1 MPNSTHQDQYSTRPN
16 PLGQSFWL
24 VIGMGFVTLLVIGKL
39 GPAVD
44 GATPRFD
51 AQDLIEMADPPALIE
66 APRVARPDD
75 TATETAR
82 QETSDLDA
90 VDRDAV
96 DRDAAE
102 NGTAVA
108 GPSASLGNN
117 SAQGD
122 PQLIAGDDAAVAETG
137 SGGPTIEGDQLSD
150 PQSRGDA
157 ALESI
162 SYPWQQL
169 LPGWTIEFLPEKSG
183 LYGLTLVPEKR
194 IEVYVRDSQPEA
206 LLAHVIA
213 HELGHAIDV
222 TLNDGPDRRAWEE
235 ARGTGSSPWWP
246 GNGTTDF
253 STGAGD
259 FAESFAAW
267 QVGSGSFRSTLA
279 DPPTDAQIE
288 LLARLAA
295 G

>member
-1 MPNSTHQDQYSTRPN
+1 
-16 PLGQSFWL
+16 
-24 VIGMGFVTLLVIGKL
+24 MGFVALMVIGKL
-39 GPAVD
+39 GPAVE
-44 GATPRFD
+44 GATPQFD
-51 AQDLIEMADPPALIE
+51 AADLIELADPPALIE
-66 APRVARPDD
+66 APRIATPED
-75 TATETAR
+75 TIVEPVN
-82 QETSDLDA
+82 Q
-90 VDRDAV
+90 
-96 DRDAAE
+96 AAIE
-102 NGTAVA
+102 DGSTLA
-108 GPSASLGNN
+108 GPSASLGSSESDSTDNDPALTSTGGSESDDTGN
-117 SAQGD
+117 ESSGTTETSASSN
-122 PQLIAGDDAAVAETG
+122 AGDTEAAA
-137 SGGPTIEGDQLSD
+137 GPSD
-150 PQSRGDA
+150 PNSRGEE
-157 ALESI
+157 ALATI

-169 LPGWTIEFLPEKSG
+169 LPGWTIDFLPEKSG

-194 IEVYVRDSQPEA
+194 IEVYVRDNQTEE

-279 DPPTDAQIE
+279 DPPTQAQIE
-288 LLARLAA
+288 LLAQLAA